1 MAEYIER
8 EALIEKISKL
18 EAAGAF
24 TEALKNATLKTIS
37 KEPAADVQEVRHGE
51 NITSMHPTDEFI
63 CSECGVVLQD
73 VSEYIVEGDVYR
85 EFYFDYCPKCGAK
98 MDKE

>member
-37 KEPAADVQEVRHGE
+37 KEPAADVQEVGGE
-51 NITSMHPTDEFI
+51 NNLRDEFI
-63 CSECGVVLQD
+63 CSDVECFTD
-73 VSEYIVEGDVYR
+73 VRIHNDDYCSKWSERSEYE
-85 EFYFDYCPKCGAK
+85 
-98 MDKE
+98 